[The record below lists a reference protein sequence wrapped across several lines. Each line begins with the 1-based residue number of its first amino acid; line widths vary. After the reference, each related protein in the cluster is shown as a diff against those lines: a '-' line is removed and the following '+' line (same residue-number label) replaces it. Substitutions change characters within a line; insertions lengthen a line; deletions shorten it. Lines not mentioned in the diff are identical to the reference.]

1 MIKDKFMIIE
11 CAKCRKPMEF
21 QHTKELPYFPF
32 CSKQCKL
39 IDLGR
44 WLDESHKLPN
54 YSEEKP
60 DSWIVNNDEDE

>member
-44 WLDESHKLPN
+44 WLNESHKLPN

-60 DSWIVNNDEDE
+60 DSWTVNNDEDE

>member
-60 DSWIVNNDEDE
+60 DSWTVNNDEDE

>member
-1 MIKDKFMIIE
+1 MIIE

-60 DSWIVNNDEDE
+60 DSWTVNNDEDE

>member
-1 MIKDKFMIIE
+1 MIIE

-54 YSEEKP
+54 YSDEKP
-60 DSWIVNNDEDE
+60 DSWTVNNDEDE